1 MRFVAGRGAA
11 AERLAGALQRRAIG
25 KMLLAVDTVT
35 ELLLAGAPWWLSC
48 CWPGDATEQDA
59 AGRGAVTELL
69 LAGALLQ
76 NSIGKQ
82 PAGQPAQKTRQRK
95 GAAQNSSRRKRVAGS
110 EQHRTAANAEQQ
122 AAH

>member
-35 ELLLAGAPWWLSC
+35 ELLLAGGTMVAK
-48 CWPGDATEQDA
+48 
-59 AGRGAVTELL
+59 LL

-95 GAAQNSSRRKRVAGS
+95 GAAQNSSRRKRAAGS
-110 EQHRTAANAEQQ
+110 EQ
-122 AAH
+122 

>member
-11 AERLAGALQRRAIG
+11 AKSHRE
-25 KMLLAVDTVT
+25 AV
-35 ELLLAGAPWWLSC
+35 
-48 CWPGDATEQDA
+48 
-59 AGRGAVTELL
+59 AGRGAAAER

-95 GAAQNSSRRKRVAGS
+95 GAAQNSSRRKRAAGS
-110 EQHRTAANAEQQ
+110 EQQRAAGNAGQQ
-122 AAH
+122 RAH

>member
-35 ELLLAGAPWWLSC
+35 ELLLAGGTMVAK
-48 CWPGDATEQDA
+48 
-59 AGRGAVTELL
+59 LL

-82 PAGQPAQKTRQRK
+82 PAGQQRRRPGNAK
-95 GAAQNSSRRKRVAGS
+95 G
-110 EQHRTAANAEQQ
+110 QHRTAADAKGLQ
-122 AAH
+122 AAGSKEQRATQGSRRRIK

>member
-35 ELLLAGAPWWLSC
+35 ELLLAGGTL
-48 CWPGDATEQDA
+48 TELLLAVDT
-59 AGRGAVTELL
+59 VTELL

-82 PAGQPAQKTRQRK
+82 PA
-95 GAAQNSSRRKRVAGS
+95 
-110 EQHRTAANAEQQ
+110 AEQR
-122 AAH
+122 AAGALNNHGRCNI

>member
-25 KMLLAVDTVT
+25 KMLLAVDTLT

-76 NSIGKQ
+76 NSIGEQ
-82 PAGQPAQKTRQRK
+82 PAAERR
-95 GAAQNSSRRKRVAGS
+95 AAQNSSQRRTAGS
-110 EQHRTAANAEQQ
+110 ALNNHSRCNI
-122 AAH
+122 

>member
-25 KMLLAVDTVT
+25 KMLLAGDTVT
-35 ELLLAGAPWWLSC
+35 ELLLA
-48 CWPGDATEQDA
+48 
-59 AGRGAVTELL
+59 R
-69 LAGALLQ
+69 ALLQ

-95 GAAQNSSRRKRVAGS
+95 GAAQNSSRRKRAAGS
-110 EQHRTAANAEQQ
+110 EQ
-122 AAH
+122 

>member
-35 ELLLAGAPWWLSC
+35 ELLLAGA
-48 CWPGDATEQDA
+48 
-59 AGRGAVTELL
+59 
-69 LAGALLQ
+69 LLQ

-82 PAGQPAQKTRQRK
+82 PAGQQRRRPGNAK
-95 GAAQNSSRRKRVAGS
+95 G
-110 EQHRTAANAEQQ
+110 QHRIAADAKG
-122 AAH
+122 

>member
-11 AERLAGALQRRAIG
+11 AERLAVVLQRRAIG
-25 KMLLAVDTVT
+25 K
-35 ELLLAGAPWWLSC
+35 LLLAGAPWWLSC

-110 EQHRTAANAEQQ
+110 EQHRTAANAGQQ

>member
-11 AERLAGALQRRAIG
+11 AER
-25 KMLLAVDTVT
+25 
-35 ELLLAGAPWWLSC
+35 
-48 CWPGDATEQDA
+48 
-59 AGRGAVTELL
+59 

-95 GAAQNSSRRKRVAGS
+95 GAAQNSSRRKKAAKSSGQRRAAAGALNNHS
-110 EQHRTAANAEQQ
+110 RCNI
-122 AAH
+122 

>member
-25 KMLLAVDTVT
+25 KMLLAGGTLT
-35 ELLLAGAPWWLSC
+35 ELLLAV
-48 CWPGDATEQDA
+48 DT
-59 AGRGAVTELL
+59 VTELL

-95 GAAQNSSRRKRVAGS
+95 GAAKSSGQRRAAAGALNNHS
-110 EQHRTAANAEQQ
+110 RCNI
-122 AAH
+122 

>member
-25 KMLLAVDTVT
+25 KMLLAGGTLT
-35 ELLLAGAPWWLSC
+35 ELLLAV
-48 CWPGDATEQDA
+48 DT
-59 AGRGAVTELL
+59 VTELL

-95 GAAQNSSRRKRVAGS
+95 GAAQNSSRRKRAAKSSRQRRAAAGALNN
-110 EQHRTAANAEQQ
+110 HGRCNI
-122 AAH
+122 

>member
-1 MRFVAGRGAA
+1 MRFVAGRDAA

-25 KMLLAVDTVT
+25 KMLLAGDTVT
-35 ELLLAGAPWWLSC
+35 ELLLA
-48 CWPGDATEQDA
+48 
-59 AGRGAVTELL
+59 R
-69 LAGALLQ
+69 ALLQ

-82 PAGQPAQKTRQRK
+82 PAGQPAQKPRQRK

-110 EQHRTAANAEQQ
+110 EQHRTAASAGQQ

>member
-11 AERLAGALQRRAIG
+11 AERLAGALQRRPIG

-35 ELLLAGAPWWLSC
+35 ELLLAGGTMVAK
-48 CWPGDATEQDA
+48 
-59 AGRGAVTELL
+59 LL

-95 GAAQNSSRRKRVAGS
+95 VAAQNSSQR
-110 EQHRTAANAEQQ
+110 RTAGGALNN
-122 AAH
+122 HSRCNI

>member
-35 ELLLAGAPWWLSC
+35 ELLLAGGTMVAK
-48 CWPGDATEQDA
+48 
-59 AGRGAVTELL
+59 LL

-95 GAAQNSSRRKRVAGS
+95 VAAQNSSQR
-110 EQHRTAANAEQQ
+110 RTAGGALNN
-122 AAH
+122 HSRCNI

>member
-35 ELLLAGAPWWLSC
+35 ELLLAGGTMVAK
-48 CWPGDATEQDA
+48 
-59 AGRGAVTELL
+59 LL

-95 GAAQNSSRRKRVAGS
+95 GAAQNSSRRKRAAGS
-110 EQHRTAANAEQQ
+110 EQQRAAGNAGQQ
-122 AAH
+122 RAH

>member
-35 ELLLAGAPWWLSC
+35 ELLLAGGTMVAK
-48 CWPGDATEQDA
+48 
-59 AGRGAVTELL
+59 LL

-95 GAAQNSSRRKRVAGS
+95 GAAG
-110 EQHRTAANAEQQ
+110 AEQQ
-122 AAH
+122 RAAH

>member
-25 KMLLAVDTVT
+25 KMLLAVDTLT
-35 ELLLAGAPWWLSC
+35 ELLLAGALQRRAIGKMLLA
-48 CWPGDATEQDA
+48 GDT
-59 AGRGAVTELL
+59 VTELL

-82 PAGQPAQKTRQRK
+82 PAGQ
-95 GAAQNSSRRKRVAGS
+95 RRRRPGNAKW
-110 EQHRTAANAEQQ
+110 QHRTAGNAERR

>member
-1 MRFVAGRGAA
+1 MRFVAGKGAA

-95 GAAQNSSRRKRVAGS
+95 GAAQNSSRRKRAAGS
-110 EQHRTAANAEQQ
+110 EQ
-122 AAH
+122 

>member
-25 KMLLAVDTVT
+25 KMLLAVDT
-35 ELLLAGAPWWLSC
+35 
-48 CWPGDATEQDA
+48 
-59 AGRGAVTELL
+59 VTELL

-95 GAAQNSSRRKRVAGS
+95 GAAQNSSRRKRAAGS
-110 EQHRTAANAEQQ
+110 EQQRAAGNARQQ
-122 AAH
+122 ATQNAGQRIK

>member
-1 MRFVAGRGAA
+1 MRFVAGRGAAAKSHREDVAGRGAA

-25 KMLLAVDTVT
+25 KMLLAGDTVT

-59 AGRGAVTELL
+59 AGRGTVTELL
-69 LAGALLQ
+69 LARALLQ

-82 PAGQPAQKTRQRK
+82 PA
-95 GAAQNSSRRKRVAGS
+95 
-110 EQHRTAANAEQQ
+110 AEQR
-122 AAH
+122 AAGALNNHGRCNI